1 MTGKMEYL
9 TFFNGHKMP
18 ILGLGTAHALGD
30 DIEKAID
37 AALEIGYRHIDTARR
52 YNNEAQIGRTLKKW
66 LDSGKIKREDL
77 FIVTKLPL
85 TGNRAEC
92 VEKHLKQSLHDLQL
106 DYVDLYL
113 IHHPVGFQDVDP
125 KDNGEEM
132 LLDMNTD
139 HVSLWKAMEGQVDA
153 GRARSIG
160 LSNFNARQVKRVWQ
174 SARIKPANLQVE
186 LHVYFQ
192 QSQLRAFC
200 RALDITVCGYI
211 PLGAPGVRPPG
222 RAAITVDTSKQ
233 PKRDQMTNPVVSQ
246 IAQKHRKTNAQVL
259 LRYVVQLGVAAIPK
273 STNPDRLRQNFDV
286 FDFELSAEDME
297 ALEQLDKGS
306 AGRQVRAFIPEMAN
320 HPEYP
325 FNAHY

>member
-77 FIVTKLPL
+77 FIVT
-85 TGNRAEC
+85 
-92 VEKHLKQSLHDLQL
+92 
-106 DYVDLYL
+106 
-113 IHHPVGFQDVDP
+113 
-125 KDNGEEM
+125 
-132 LLDMNTD
+132 
-139 HVSLWKAMEGQVDA
+139 KAMEGQVDA

>member
-1 MTGKMEYL
+1 MEYL

-18 ILGLGTAHALGD
+18 ILGLGTAQAQGD
-30 DIEKAID
+30 DVEKAIN
-37 AALEIGYRHIDTARR
+37 AALEIGYRHIDTAQR
-52 YNNEAQIGRTLKKW
+52 YNNEAQIGRALKKC

-85 TGNRAEC
+85 TGNRADC
-92 VEKHLKQSLHDLQL
+92 VEKHLKQSLQDLQL

-113 IHHPVGFQDVDP
+113 IHNPVGFYDVDP
-125 KDNGEEM
+125 KDNGKKM
-132 LLDMNTD
+132 VPDMNTD
-139 HVSLWKAMEGQVDA
+139 HVSLWKAMEAQVDA
-153 GRARSIG
+153 GRTRSIG

-200 RALDITVCGYI
+200 RALDITVCAYI
-211 PLGAPGVRPPG
+211 PLGSPGARPPG
-222 RAAITVDTSKQ
+222 LTPNTVDASKQ
-233 PKRDQMTNPVVSQ
+233 PKRDQLTNPVVSQ
-246 IAQKHRKTNAQVL
+246 IAQKYGKTNAQVL
-259 LRYVVQLGVAAIPK
+259 LRYIIQLGVAAIPK

-286 FDFELSAEDME
+286 FNFELSPEDMDM
-297 ALEQLDKGS
+297 LEHLDKGP
-306 AGRQVRAFIPEMAN
+306 AGRQVRGLIPGMAN

-325 FNAHY
+325 YSERY

>member
-113 IHHPVGFQDVDP
+113 IHHPVGFQYVDP

-200 RALDITVCGYI
+200 RALDITICGYI
-211 PLGAPGVRPPG
+211 PLGAPGQYKLKEHSG
-222 RAAITVDTSKQ
+222 ISKSF
-233 PKRDQMTNPVVSQ
+233 RDQITSPVVSQ
-246 IAQKHRKTNAQVL
+246 IAQKHEKTNAQVL
-259 LRYVVQLGVAAIPK
+259 LRYIIQLGVAAIPK
-273 STNPDRLRQNFDV
+273 STNPDRLQQNFDV
-286 FDFELSAEDME
+286 FDFELSAEDMDT
-297 ALEQLDKGS
+297 LEQLDKGP
-306 AGRQVRAFIPEMAN
+306 AGRQVRAFIPE
-320 HPEYP
+320 
-325 FNAHY
+325 

>member
-30 DIEKAID
+30 DVEKAID

-113 IHHPVGFQDVDP
+113 IHHPVGFQDVDL

-132 LLDMNTD
+132 VLDMNTD
-139 HVSLWKAMEGQVDA
+139 HVNLWKAMEDQVDV

-174 SARIKPANLQVE
+174 SARIRPANLQVE
-186 LHVYFQ
+186 LHAYFQ
-192 QSQLRAFC
+192 QAELRAFC
-200 RALDITVCGYI
+200 RALDVTVCAYI

-222 RAAITVDTSKQ
+222 RATIPVDASQ
-233 PKRDQMTNPVVSQ
+233 LPKRDQMTNPVVSQ
-246 IAQKHRKTNAQVL
+246 IAQKHGKTNAQVL
-259 LRYVVQLGVAAIPK
+259 LRYIIQLGVAAIPK

-286 FDFELSAEDME
+286 FDFELSVEDMD
-297 ALEQLDKGS
+297 ALEQLDKGP

>member
-18 ILGLGTAHALGD
+18 ILGLGTAQTLGD
-30 DIEKAID
+30 DVEKVID
-37 AALEIGYRHIDTARR
+37 AALEIGYRHIDTAQR
-52 YNNEAQIGRTLKKW
+52 YNNEAQIGRALKKW

-113 IHHPVGFQDVDP
+113 VHNPVGFYDVDP
-125 KDNGEEM
+125 KDNGKKM
-132 LLDMNTD
+132 VPDMNTD
-139 HVSLWKAMEGQVDA
+139 HVSLWKAMEAQVDA
-153 GRARSIG
+153 GRTQSIG
-160 LSNFNARQVKRVWQ
+160 LSNFNSRQVKRIWQ

-200 RALDITVCGYI
+200 RALDVTICAYI
-211 PLGAPGVRPPG
+211 PLGSPGARPPG
-222 RAAITVDTSKQ
+222 LTANTVNASKQ
-233 PKRDQMTNPVVSQ
+233 PKRDQLTNPVVSQ
-246 IAQKHRKTNAQVL
+246 IAQKYGKTNAQVL
-259 LRYVVQLGVAAIPK
+259 LRYIIQLGVAAIPK
-273 STNPDRLRQNFDV
+273 STNPDRLHQNFDV
-286 FDFELSAEDME
+286 FDFELSPEDMDM
-297 ALEQLDKGS
+297 LERLDKGP
-306 AGRQVRAFIPEMAN
+306 AGRQVRGYIPGMEN

-325 FNAHY
+325 YSERY